1 MKVILSP
8 WDKKGIVQDIKENFF
23 EYGLLEQCKKCQHLG
38 NKCSGQYNAPGI
50 TYFWCADYKERE
62 K

>member
-8 WDKKGIVQDIKENFF
+8 WDKKGIVQDIIENFL

-38 NKCSGQYNAPGI
+38 RNHLFLVC
-50 TYFWCADYKERE
+50 
-62 K
+62 